1 MGLGNSRDYPRT
13 YIGTDAPT
21 HGEEIWIDTDATPL
35 LDADLDCAEYDLDNV
50 GNIIHDEATAS
61 DFIIQNEDQDKDIIF
76 NCNDG
81 GVDTMIMGLDGSA
94 GQLSGMI
101 KATTGM
107 LENAT
112 SGTDYSA
119 GTAALATGI
128 LKSTTSTGVL
138 SIAASFTDYMPV
150 LVPYRGIDALRTLDA
165 TDYFVDCTAN
175 SFDVTLPSASG
186 IAGRVYIVK
195 NSGTGSIGVK
205 PTGAEKIDG
214 LSQVD
219 LVSQYESIT
228 VIADGT
234 NWKIV

>member
-21 HGEEIWIDTDATPL
+21 HGEEIWIDSDATPV

-50 GNIIHDEATAS
+50 GNIIHNEVAVTDMV
-61 DFIIQNEDQDKDIIF
+61 IQNVDLDKDIVF
-76 NCNDG
+76 KCNDG
-81 GVDTMIMGLDGSA
+81 SVETVIMQLDGSA
-94 GQLSGMI
+94 GQLSGI
-101 KATTGM
+101 VKATTGV
-107 LENAT
+107 LSAAT
-112 SGTDYSA
+112 SGTDYA
-119 GTAALATGI
+119 PGTAALATGI
-128 LKSTTSTGVL
+128 VKSTTSTGAL

-219 LVSQYESIT
+219 LVTQYASIT
-228 VIADGT
+228 VISDGT

>member
-21 HGEEIWIDTDATPL
+21 HGEEIWIDSDATPV
-35 LDADLDCAEYDLDNV
+35 LDADLDCAEYNLNNV
-50 GNIIHDEATAS
+50 GDIIHDDATAS
-61 DFIIQNEDQDKDIIF
+61 DMTIKNEDQDKDIIF

-81 GVDTMIMGLDGSA
+81 GVDTMIMTLDGSA
-94 GQLSGMI
+94 GQLSGI
-101 KATTGM
+101 VK
-107 LENAT
+107 AT
-112 SGTDYSA
+112 SGVL
-119 GTAALATGI
+119 GAA
-128 LKSTTSTGVL
+128 V
-138 SIAASFTDYMPV
+138 SFTDYMPV

-219 LVSQYESIT
+219 IVTQYASIT
-228 VIADGT
+228 VISDGT